1 MLMLVMISG
10 VNAQQTPAL
19 SIDVA
24 GEFAFVRI
32 QYDSYFGDGFYGGPW
47 LTDFPASDQNFLRGV
62 SRLTTVRVIDEPIL
76 LRFDDEEIFD
86 YPFLYA
92 LEMGRGGGIS
102 LSPSEIGN
110 LREYLLRGGFL
121 LIDDFWGQ
129 QQWDA
134 FYRDF
139 SQIFPDRE
147 MVELQAGHEI
157 YHTFYDIDGPQ
168 MIPGRGG
175 RQGFGQAGMNNA
187 SNHAIVDDNGRVMV
201 LINCNSDIGD
211 GWEHTYDQW
220 YPTQYAN
227 SAYQLGINYL
237 IYSLTH

>member
-1 MLMLVMISG
+1 M
-10 VNAQQTPAL
+10 
-19 SIDVA
+19 
-24 GEFAFVRI
+24 
-32 QYDSYFGDGFYGGPW
+32 
-47 LTDFPASDQNFLRGV
+47 
-62 SRLTTVRVIDEPIL
+62 DEPIV

-102 LSPSEIGN
+102 LSQSEIEN

-187 SNHAIVDDNGRVMV
+187 SNHAIMDDNGRVMV
-201 LINCNSDIGD
+201 LINWNSDMGMAGNTRTTSGTRRNTRIP
-211 GWEHTYDQW
+211 HI
-220 YPTQYAN
+220 N
-227 SAYQLGINYL
+227 SASITSFIPHSL
-237 IYSLTH
+237 IHSESFPPYPEMRLNIDWGCDRRFGNLRTHREVWLSGLAFSSC